1 MRFGIWLFIHLLGM
15 TLWLGGLLTLGV
27 WTVAARRTGDS
38 TVVAFVYSTARKLY
52 KGVVTSGA
60 ILTLV
65 GGVLLMVET
74 GRPWFRPFPD
84 HWLFQMQILGIL
96 AFVVTLLYLVPSSG
110 ALAAMA
116 AQRAAAGED
125 ASESFT
131 VRVKRQGMVA
141 SLVGVVL
148 IYVLLL
154 GGLRF

>member
-15 TLWLGGLLTLGV
+15 ALWLGGLLTLGV

-38 TVVAFVYSTARKLY
+38 KVVAFVYSTARKLY
-52 KGVVTSGA
+52 RGVVTSGA

-65 GGVLLMVET
+65 GGILLMVET

-116 AQRAAAGED
+116 EQRAAAGED

-131 VRVKRQGMVA
+131 ARVKRQGMVA